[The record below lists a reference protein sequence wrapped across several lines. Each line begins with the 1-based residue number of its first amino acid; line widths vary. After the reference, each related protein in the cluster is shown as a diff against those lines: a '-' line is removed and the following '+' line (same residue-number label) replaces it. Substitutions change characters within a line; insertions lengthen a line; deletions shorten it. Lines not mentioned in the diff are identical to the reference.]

1 MGCFLAIGLR
11 LTAAIRKKDI
21 DHRQDG
27 VTLEDVLGRVA
38 HECHLGNKIFGE
50 ITQGGLPQ
58 KWHRHSTEMP
68 MT

>member
-27 VTLEDVLGRVA
+27 VTLEDVLDRVA
-38 HECHLGNKIFGE
+38 NECHLGSIYDMKE
-50 ITQGGLPQ
+50 EDGL
-58 KWHRHSTEMP
+58 
-68 MT
+68 